1 MKRSGMLVSVMLLF
15 LPLFSLSQPGSS
27 CSSPIPITMDSISRS
42 YPISAAT
49 GGNVVCT
56 SLGTSPITYFS
67 LVANSSAQNMILK
80 ITGPNTGWV
89 EVAFYN
95 STSCT
100 NGNFQAASSI
110 CFYDGTG
117 LWAPSQNFVITPN
130 QTYILRIKTATTG
143 SLTIQGYY
151 YTPPNNSCATAMPIG
166 TILTFDNNAAHN
178 PATGISPAGV
188 CAVNLTNTALY
199 TYTVDYTGPTG
210 ISLENLIC
218 DNNYQSDLLNLG
230 FQVGIFKGSCA
241 GLTNVACY
249 IAVQGNIQFSGGTQA
264 AGTQMY
270 IAINGILSS
279 NCDYGIRAINAL
291 VLSATLKHF
300 TAWKTSEGNILK
312 WVSLK
317 EKDNAFFEV
326 ERSVDGNNYTTIDR
340 ITGQN
345 NSDVEKNYEYPD
357 PSPPA
362 KCFYRLKM
370 IANDGKKTYS
380 NVIRVER
387 QAKINSKITFNNIVT
402 DQIVL
407 QTADLK
413 QDKLLIK
420 IVDGAGREVY
430 HQDTRINSRNS
441 LINVNTNN
449 ISKGL
454 YYLILSGVDY
464 KEAFPF
470 IKS

>member
-100 NGNFQAASSI
+100 NGNFEMASSI

-166 TILTFDNNAAHN
+166 TILTFDNNAAHKPAAGIN
-178 PATGISPAGV
+178 PASV

-199 TYTVDYTGPTG
+199 TYTVDYTGPTS
-210 ISLENLIC
+210 ISLENLVC

-241 GLTNVACY
+241 GLTNVTCF
-249 IAVQGNIQFSGGTQA
+249 IAVPGTAQFSAGTQL

-270 IAINGILSS
+270 VAINGILSS
-279 NCDYGIRAINAL
+279 NCDYGIRAINA
-291 VLSATLKHF
+291 VLLAADLKYF
-300 TAWKTSEGNILK
+300 TAFRSPNGNILK

-317 EKDNAFFEV
+317 EDENAFFEIQ
-326 ERSVDGNNYTTIDR
+326 RSIDSRSFTTIDR
-340 ITGQN
+340 VNGQVT
-345 NSDVEKNYEYPD
+345 STTEKSYQVTD
-357 PSPPA
+357 ASPPPT
-362 KCFYRLKM
+362 CYYRLKLVDL
-370 IANDGKKTYS
+370 NGKSTFSKT
-380 NVIRVER
+380 IRVDR
-387 QAKINSKITFNNIVT
+387 KSDLLSKIKFQNIVT
-402 DQIVL
+402 NQLSILVK
-407 QTADLK
+407 DLN
-413 QDKLLIK
+413 QENVSIK
-420 IVDGAGREVY
+420 IIDPSGREER
-430 HQDTRINSRNS
+430 QQNTRLGRGE
-441 LINVNTNN
+441 NN
-449 ISKGL
+449 ITINTSRLSNGL
-454 YYLILSGVDY
+454 HYLIFSTPEY
-464 KEAFPF
+464 KQAFPF
-470 IKS
+470 IKL

>member
-1 MKRSGMLVSVMLLF
+1 MKRIGLYVSVILLVPV
-15 LPLFSLSQPGSS
+15 LSFSQTGAS
-27 CSSPIPITMDSISRS
+27 CASPFPITMDSISRS
-42 YPISAAT
+42 YTISAST
-49 GGNVVCT
+49 GSNVVCS

-89 EVAFYN
+89 EVAFYK

-100 NGNFQAASSI
+100 NSNLETASSI

-117 LWAPSQNFVITPN
+117 LWAPAENFVITPN
-130 QTYILRIKTATTG
+130 QTYILRIKTAATG
-143 SLTIQGYY
+143 TLTIQGYY

-166 TILTFDNNAAHN
+166 TILTFDNNAAHK
-178 PATGISPAGV
+178 PAVGISPAGV
-188 CAVNLTNTALY
+188 CAVSLTNTALY
-199 TYTVDYTGPTG
+199 TYTVDYAGPTS
-210 ISLENLIC
+210 ISLENLVC
-218 DNNYQSDLLNLG
+218 DNHYQSDLLNLG

-249 IAVQGNIQFSGGTQA
+249 IGVPGTFQFSGGTQA

-270 IAINGILSS
+270 VAINGILSS
-279 NCDYGIRAINAL
+279 NCEYGIRAINAV
-291 VLSATLKHF
+291 VLTAELKYF
-300 TAWKTSEGNILK
+300 TAWKQPEGNILK
-312 WVSLK
+312 WTSLK
-317 EKDNAFFEV
+317 EFDNAFFEV
-326 ERSVDGNNYTTIDR
+326 ERSADGTNYITIER
-340 ITGQN
+340 VTGQI
-345 NSDVEKNYEYPD
+345 NSNVEKTYQYLD

-402 DQIVL
+402 DQIIL

-413 QDKLLIK
+413 EDKLLIR
-420 IVDGAGREVY
+420 IVDLEGREVY
-430 HQDTRINSRNS
+430 HQNTTINSRNS
-441 LINVNTNN
+441 LINVNTKN

>member
-1 MKRSGMLVSVMLLF
+1 MKRSGIFICVILLV
-15 LPLFSLSQPGSS
+15 PILSFPQPGSS
-27 CSSPIPITMDSISRS
+27 CASPLPITMDSISRS
-42 YPISAAT
+42 YTISAST
-49 GGNVVCT
+49 GSNLVCT
-56 SLGTSPITYFS
+56 SSGTSPVTYFS
-67 LVANSSAQNMILK
+67 LVANSSAQNMILR
-80 ITGPNTGWV
+80 ITGPNSAPV
-89 EVAFYN
+89 EVAFYDG
-95 STSCT
+95 TSCT
-100 NGNFQAASSI
+100 NGNLETASSI
-110 CFYDGTG
+110 CLYDGTG
-117 LWAPSQNFVITPN
+117 LWAPAPNFVITPN

-143 SLTIQGYY
+143 TLTIQGYY
-151 YTPPNNSCATAMPIG
+151 YTPPNNSCATAMPIS
-166 TILTFDNNAAHN
+166 TILSFDNNAAHE
-178 PATGISPAGV
+178 PAAGIPPAGV
-188 CAVNLTNTALY
+188 CAGSLTNTALY
-199 TYTVDYTGPTG
+199 TYTVEYTGPTS
-210 ISLENLIC
+210 ISLENLDC

-241 GLTNVACY
+241 GLTSVTCY
-249 IAVQGNIQFSGGTQA
+249 LGVPGTVQISGGTQA

-270 IAINGILSS
+270 VAINGLVSS
-279 NCDYGIRAINAL
+279 NCGYGIRAINAL
-291 VLSATLKHF
+291 VLSAILKYF
-300 TAWKTSEGNILK
+300 TAWKTSEGNTLK

-317 EKDNAFFEV
+317 ENDNAFFEV
-326 ERSVDGNNYTTIDR
+326 ERSVDGTNYATIDR

-345 NSDVEKNYEYPD
+345 NSDVEKNYEYLD

-362 KCFYRLKM
+362 NCFYRLKM
-370 IANDGKKTYS
+370 TANDGKKTYS

-420 IVDGAGREVY
+420 ILDGAGREVY
-430 HQDTRINSRNS
+430 HQDTRINFPNG
-441 LINVNTNN
+441 LINVNTSNL
-449 ISKGL
+449 SKGL

>member
-1 MKRSGMLVSVMLLF
+1 MKRSCIAICVLL
-15 LPLFSLSQPGSS
+15 LTPIILLSQGGAS
-27 CSSPIPITMDSISRS
+27 CADPIPITMDSVSRNYTISS
-42 YPISAAT
+42 GT

-56 SLGTSPITYFS
+56 SLGTTPVTYFS
-67 LVANSSAQNMILK
+67 LVANSSAQNMILR

-89 EVAFYN
+89 EVAFYKA
-95 STSCT
+95 TSCT
-100 NGNFQAASSI
+100 NSNLETASSI

-117 LWAPSQNFVITPN
+117 LWSPAANFVITPN
-130 QTYILRIKTATTG
+130 QTYILRIKTAITG

-151 YTPPNNSCATAMPIG
+151 YTPPNNSCAAAMPIG
-166 TILTFDNNAAHN
+166 TILSFDNNAGHK
-178 PATGISPAGV
+178 PAAGISPAGV

-199 TYTVDYTGPTG
+199 TYTVDYAGPTS
-210 ISLENLIC
+210 ISLENLVC
-218 DNNYQSDLLNLG
+218 DNNYQSDLSNLG

-241 GLTNVACY
+241 GLINVACY
-249 IAVQGNIQFSGGTQA
+249 ISVQGNFQFSGGTQA

-270 IAINGILSS
+270 VAVNGILSS
-279 NCDYGIRAINAL
+279 NCEYGIRAINAL
-291 VLSATLKHF
+291 VLPATLKYF

-317 EKDNAFFEV
+317 ETDNAFFEV
-326 ERSVDGNNYTTIDR
+326 ERSVDGTNYVTIDR
-340 ITGQN
+340 VTGQN

-370 IANDGKKTYS
+370 IANNGKKTYS

-407 QTADLK
+407 QTSDLK
-413 QDKLLIK
+413 QDKLQIK

-454 YYLILSGVDY
+454 YYLILSGADY